1 MKSKRIRELAAIHA
15 LRQSKLSLDDV
26 KDVEVNGVHL
36 DKDKIKARE
45 TRLEKGRARVD
56 AKDANPNLFDK
67 GMGVIEGR
75 ADQIRKTLG
84 RLSEGEKVLASL
96 SGNTERV
103 ERERNVTLRLKDG
116 SSLEIPVRFVDAR
129 ASQALY
135 RMNQTGLV
143 SSYVPMLGHVLPP
156 LFAATSLF
164 GGRVARWMGD
174 DDLAQAATKT
184 GQKQLQQSAALLI
197 PVVDAA
203 LGALTLLKSYQDER
217 ATLREAVGAA
227 EIASLSQQGKAQV
240 PDSDAQNPLLAWVK
254 TGPKSQTQSPE
265 S

>member
-1 MKSKRIRELAAIHA
+1 MKSKRIRELAAVHA
-15 LRQSKLSLDDV
+15 LRQTKIGLDDV
-26 KDVEVNGVHL
+26 KDVEVDGVHL
-36 DKDKIKARE
+36 DKNKITARE
-45 TRLEKGRARVD
+45 TRLEKGRFHID
-56 AKDANPNLFDK
+56 AKDAHPNLFDK
-67 GMGVIEGR
+67 GMSAIEGQ
-75 ADQIRKTLG
+75 ADQIRKTVG
-84 RLSEGEKVLASL
+84 RLAEGEKILASL
-96 SGNTERV
+96 TGNTERV
-103 ERERNVTLRLKDG
+103 EREKTVTFRLKDG
-116 SSLEIPVRFVDAR
+116 SALEIPVRFVDAK
-129 ASQALY
+129 ASQMLY

-217 ATLREAVGAA
+217 ATLREAVGASD
-227 EIASLSQQGKAQV
+227 IASLSQQGKARV
-240 PDSDAQNPLLAWVK
+240 PNTDATNPLLAWVK
-254 TGPKSQTQSPE
+254 AGPQSQQPSPDA
-265 S
+265 

>member
-15 LRQSKLSLDDV
+15 LRQSRHDLDEV
-26 KDVEVNGVHL
+26 KEIEVDGIHL
-36 DKDKIKARE
+36 DKAQIKARE
-45 TRLEKGRARVD
+45 ARLGKGRSGAE
-56 AKDANPNLFDK
+56 AKAAQPNLLDK
-67 GMGVIEGR
+67 GMHAIEER

-96 SGNTERV
+96 SENTERV
-103 ERERNVTLRLKDG
+103 ERKNNVTLHLQDG
-116 SSLEIPVRFVDAR
+116 SSLDIPVRFVDAR

-135 RMNQTGLV
+135 RMNQSGLV

-156 LFAATSLF
+156 LFAVTSLF
-164 GGRVARWMGD
+164 GGRVARWIGD
-174 DDLAQAATKT
+174 DDFAQAATRT

-217 ATLREAVGAA
+217 AMLREAVGVTD
-227 EIASLSQQGKAQV
+227 IASLSQQAPARV
-240 PDSDAQNPLLAWVK
+240 PNNTPNPLLAWPQAE
-254 TGPKSQTQSPE
+254 PKPTRKPSPA